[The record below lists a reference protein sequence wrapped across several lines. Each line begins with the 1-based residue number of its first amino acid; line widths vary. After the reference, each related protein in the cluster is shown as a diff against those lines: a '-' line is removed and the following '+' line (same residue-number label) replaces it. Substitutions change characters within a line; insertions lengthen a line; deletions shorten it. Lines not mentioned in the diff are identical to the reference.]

1 MTYFKRAYIAF
12 DAVCWPDNLDV
23 APETLFGRSVPL
35 ALSAT
40 LSPLIE
46 RLTIEAIATVLEARH
61 LYVALS
67 GHGFGHLAQVAPVVN
82 AWQRR
87 HPERRLTIQTALPET
102 VVRTR
107 IPGVSAVVT
116 GEADFG
122 LRMADALTV
131 QIDAS
136 LTAYRAFHADW
147 ERRLAWQIDRLRT
160 AAPDLILADIPY
172 LTLAAAARFDI
183 SARSHLCSLNWADVL
198 AAYAPDAP
206 DLDSLARPML
216 EAYNSAAA
224 FLCPEPSM
232 PMPALRNAH
241 PIGPIGVLGRSQRPR
256 IDHRLGLRANETLVL
271 IGLSGLEMRLSLT
284 HWPRL
289 PGVHWLTPPGT
300 DAQRDDVHDWTALG
314 ALPMVDLIAS
324 CDAFLTKP
332 GYGAFVEA
340 ACHGTPVLYVERDD
354 WPEEPGLNRWLH
366 THGRA
371 QRLSRA
377 QFDQG
382 DLADPLHAV
391 LGLGATGFADQT
403 DRRRRS
409 GGDGWSAWR
418 PR

>member
-1 MTYFKRAYIAF
+1 M
-12 DAVCWPDNLDV
+12 
-23 APETLFGRSVPL
+23 
-35 ALSAT
+35 
-40 LSPLIE
+40 
-46 RLTIEAIATVLEARH
+46 LEARH

-67 GHGFGHLAQVAPVVN
+67 SHGFGHLAQVAPVVD

-87 HPERRLTIQTALPET
+87 HPERCLTIQTALPET
-102 VVRTR
+102 VVRAR

-136 LTAYRAFHADW
+136 LTAYRTFHADW

-172 LTLAAAARFDI
+172 LTLAAAARLDI
-183 SARSHLCSLNWADVL
+183 PAIALCSLNWADVL

-206 DLDSLARPML
+206 DLDSLRAPML
-216 EAYNSAAA
+216 DAYNSAAA

-232 PMPALRNAH
+232 PMPELRNAR

-256 IDHRLGLRANETLVL
+256 IDHCLGLHADETLVL

-300 DAQRDDVHDWTALG
+300 DAQRDDVHDWSALG

-340 ACHGTPVLYVERDD
+340 ACHDTPVLYVERDD
-354 WPEEPGLNRWLH
+354 WPEEPGLSRWLH

-382 DLADPLHAV
+382 DLADPLHTV
-391 LGLGATGFADQT
+391 LALTPAASRPKPTGVDQAAEWLELA
-403 DRRRRS
+403 R
-409 GGDGWSAWR
+409 
-418 PR
+418 